1 MGGTQ
6 PYIDLHTHRPSTD
19 DGVVSVTSLEIEQ
32 LPQYAHLPRWCTVGR
47 HPWHAAA
54 EWGGAQSQAL
64 DDALGRKEC
73 IALGEVGLDRARG
86 PAFPRQ
92 LEVLE
97 AQLDIAEY
105 HQLPVVFHCVRAHAD
120 LLQLRKRRKATQ
132 PWIIH
137 GFAGHGELAG
147 QLLRMDFHLSFGAA
161 LLSTGA
167 KAREALTQMPLHRLF
182 LESDESGLDMALL
195 YRTASDV
202 LGCPVEELRRV
213 IAGNFREVFQVE
225 DP

>member
-1 MGGTQ
+1 MAYSFNTTPAIRTGNG
-6 PYIDLHTHRPSTD
+6 LS
-19 DGVVSVTSLEIEQ
+19 
-32 LPQYAHLPRWCTVGR
+32 GR
-47 HPWHAAA
+47 F
-54 EWGGAQSQAL
+54 S
-64 DDALGRKEC
+64 
-73 IALGEVGLDRARG
+73 
-86 PAFPRQ
+86 
-92 LEVLE
+92 
-97 AQLDIAEY
+97 
-105 HQLPVVFHCVRAHAD
+105 
-120 LLQLRKRRKATQ
+120 
-132 PWIIH
+132 
-137 GFAGHGELAG
+137 ELAG